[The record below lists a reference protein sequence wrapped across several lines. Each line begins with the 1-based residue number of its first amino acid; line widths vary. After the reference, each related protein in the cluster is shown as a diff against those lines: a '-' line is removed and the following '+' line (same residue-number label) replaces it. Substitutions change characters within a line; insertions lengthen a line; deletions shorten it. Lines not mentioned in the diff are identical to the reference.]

1 MGTITAVNIN
11 NLFWLGRY
19 TERVFSTLNAFFKY
33 ADKMLDNS
41 EVTYKKY
48 LEYISV
54 PDIYSD
60 AEDFFDRYVFDG
72 GVPDSIR
79 SNLEY
84 ALGNGIVLREEI
96 KTPSLSYLQMALDR
110 LDAKRGTD
118 KLRYDLLP
126 VRDAIYAFWGSVDNN
141 MTDVEARRI
150 VHVGKSVERVDMYMR
165 LRYPAE
171 EITAELDN
179 LLKHI
184 SRYVEKGSRLVNKAA
199 FEYLK
204 TADIFSD
211 VPEAIK
217 NIESLIEVNF
227 FEEAAV

>member
-33 ADKMLDNS
+33 SDKMLDS
-41 EVTYKKY
+41 GETTYKKY

-54 PDIYSD
+54 PDIYTGV
-60 AEDFFDRYVFDG
+60 EDFLDRYVFDSG
-72 GVPDSIR
+72 NPDSIR
-79 SNLEY
+79 SNLNY

-110 LDAKRGTD
+110 LDSCRGTD
-118 KLRYDLLP
+118 KLRYDMLP

-141 MTDVEARRI
+141 MTNIEARRI
-150 VHVGKSVERVDMYMR
+150 IHVGKSVERVDMYIR
-165 LRYPAE
+165 LRYPQE
-171 EITAELDN
+171 DISAELNN

-184 SRYVEKGSRLVNKAA
+184 SRYAENGSRLVNKAA

-204 TADIFSD
+204 GADIFAD
-211 VPEAIK
+211 IPKAIS
-217 NIESLIEVNF
+217 NIENLIEVNF

>member
-33 ADKMLDNS
+33 SDKMLDRS
-41 EVTYKKY
+41 EATYKKY

-54 PDIYSD
+54 PDIYTGV
-60 AEDFFDRYVFDG
+60 EDFLDRYVFEADN
-72 GVPDSIR
+72 PDSIR
-79 SNLEY
+79 SNLNN

-110 LDAKRGTD
+110 LDSCRGTD
-118 KLRYDLLP
+118 KLRYDMLP
-126 VRDAIYAFWGSVDNN
+126 VRDAVYAFWGSVDNN
-141 MTDVEARRI
+141 MTNLEARRI
-150 VHVGKSVERVDMYMR
+150 IHVGKSVERVDMYMR
-165 LRYPAE
+165 LRYPQE
-171 EITAELDN
+171 DISAELDN

-184 SRYVEKGSRLVNKAA
+184 SRYAESGSRLVNKAA

-204 TADIFSD
+204 SADIFSD
-211 VPEAIK
+211 IPKAIS
-217 NIESLIEVNF
+217 NIEELIEVNF

>member
-33 ADKMLDNS
+33 ADKMLDSS
-41 EVTYKKY
+41 ENAYKKY

-54 PDIYSD
+54 PDIYSGV
-60 AEDFFDRYVFDG
+60 EDFLDRYVFEADN
-72 GVPDSIR
+72 PDSIR
-79 SNLEY
+79 SNLNN

-110 LDAKRGTD
+110 LDSCRGTD
-118 KLRYDLLP
+118 KLRYDMLP
-126 VRDAIYAFWGSVDNN
+126 VRDAVYAFWGSVDNN
-141 MTDVEARRI
+141 MTNLEARRI
-150 VHVGKSVERVDMYMR
+150 IHVGKSVERVDMYMR
-165 LRYPAE
+165 LRYPQE
-171 EITAELDN
+171 DISAELDS

-184 SRYVEKGSRLVNKAA
+184 SRYAENGSRLVNKAA

-204 TADIFSD
+204 SADIFSD
-211 VPEAIK
+211 IPKAIS
-217 NIESLIEVNF
+217 NIEELIEVNF

>member
-19 TERVFSTLNAFFKY
+19 TERVFTTLNAFFKY
-33 ADKMLDNS
+33 SDRMIDNG
-41 EVTYKKY
+41 EAIYKKY

-54 PDIYSD
+54 PDIYTGV
-60 AEDFFDRYVFDG
+60 EDFLDRYVFDG
-72 GVPDSIR
+72 GNPDSIR

-110 LDAKRGTD
+110 LDACRGTD

-141 MTDVEARRI
+141 MTDIEARRMI
-150 VHVGKSVERVDMYMR
+150 HVGKSVERVDMYMR

-171 EITAELDN
+171 DISAELDN

-184 SRYVEKGSRLVNKAA
+184 SRYAENDSRLVNKAA

-204 TADIFSD
+204 TSDIFSD
-211 VPEAIK
+211 IPSAIS
-217 NIESLIEVNF
+217 NIENLIEVNF

>member
-33 ADKMLDNS
+33 SDKMLDSS
-41 EVTYKKY
+41 EATYKKY

-54 PDIYSD
+54 PDIYTGV
-60 AEDFFDRYVFDG
+60 EGFLDRYVFEADN
-72 GVPDSIR
+72 PDSIR
-79 SNLEY
+79 SNLNN

-110 LDAKRGTD
+110 LDSCRGTD
-118 KLRYDLLP
+118 KLRYDMLP
-126 VRDAIYAFWGSVDNN
+126 VRDAVYAFWGSVDNN
-141 MTDVEARRI
+141 MTNLEARRI
-150 VHVGKSVERVDMYMR
+150 IHVGKSVERVDMYMR
-165 LRYPAE
+165 LRYPQE
-171 EITAELDN
+171 DISAELDS

-184 SRYVEKGSRLVNKAA
+184 SRYAENGSRLVNKAA

-204 TADIFSD
+204 SADIFSD
-211 VPEAIK
+211 IPKAIS
-217 NIESLIEVNF
+217 NIEELIEVNF

>member
-1 MGTITAVNIN
+1 MGTITAVNVN

-19 TERVFSTLNAFFKY
+19 TERVFSTLNAFFRY
-33 ADKMLDNS
+33 ADKMLDS
-41 EVTYKKY
+41 SKATYKKY

-54 PDIYSD
+54 PDIYTG

-72 GVPDSIR
+72 SVPDSIR

-110 LDAKRGTD
+110 LDGCRGTD
-118 KLRYDLLP
+118 KLRYDMLP

-141 MTDVEARRI
+141 MTNIEARRI
-150 VHVGKSVERVDMYMR
+150 IHVGKSVERVDMYMR
-165 LRYPAE
+165 LRYPRE
-171 EITAELDN
+171 DISAELDN

-184 SRYVEKGSRLVNKAA
+184 SRYAETGNRLVNRTA

-204 TADIFSD
+204 TADIFSN

-217 NIESLIEVNF
+217 NIEELIEVNF